1 MYSSE
6 QGNYVA
12 TAVLDGSLTVR
23 VYEVGSGKLIA
34 TKVIQNSN
42 KTYFYRIPSIYL
54 LDEAKTAV
62 VLLGGSISEVDTLAS
77 TFTFGE

>member
-6 QGNYVA
+6 RGNYAA

-23 VYEVGSGKLIA
+23 VYEAASGKLLA

-62 VLLGGSISEVDTLAS
+62 VLLGGSIGEVDTLVS